1 LMEPKGLGVSL
12 NFGMFDRFD
21 GDIDAFAG
29 HARQHGAH
37 VTGPI
42 SQPWNVREVTVLDPD
57 GYKLIFTV
65 PLNIHLGFDKVIE
78 RASSGASDE

>member
-1 LMEPKGLGVSL
+1 
-12 NFGMFDRFD
+12 
-21 GDIDAFAG
+21 
-29 HARQHGAH
+29 
-37 VTGPI
+37 
-42 SQPWNVREVTVLDPD
+42 VLDPD